1 MRSSPTSASM
11 TTPAAC
17 GTRLSS
23 SRSTI
28 RVRVHNSAGMSTRGE
43 HLVHADRAFATG
55 GGRLTRLVSP
65 AFSKVLDEIAG
76 RIERG
81 GLEVTLPSGS
91 KRRIGF
97 TAPGPSAVVHL
108 SSWMALVRLAL
119 GG

>member
-1 MRSSPTSASM
+1 MPSLLTSASM

-17 GTRLSS
+17 GTPPSS

-28 RVRVHNSAGMSTRGE
+28 RARVHNSAGMSTRGE

-65 AFSKVLDEIAG
+65 AFSNVLDEIAR

-81 GLEVTLPSGS
+81 VLEVTLPGGS
-91 KRRIGF
+91 VRRIGSG
-97 TAPGPSAVVHL
+97 ARGPNAEVHL

-119 GG
+119 